1 MSHSLGITR
10 YTPSDAEVWDAFV
23 KTSKNGTFLFQ
34 RGFMDYHADR
44 FQDHSLMIFEA
55 GNLLAL
61 LPANRAGDEL
71 VSHGGLTYGGIVS
84 GTKMSAGRML
94 LVFEALKE
102 YMRGAGLKL
111 LRYKAVPYIYHDQPA
126 DEDIYALF
134 RHHAK
139 LTRAD
144 ASATIALPRKLPFGS
159 GKKDGLRKAL
169 KAGLEMRESRDWA
182 ACWAMLEQVLSDRH
196 DARPVHSLDEIQLL
210 AARFP
215 EEIRLFGAF
224 DADDM
229 IAALVIFDCGAT
241 VHAQYIAA
249 SDRGRAHGA
258 VDLIV
263 KSLIDDQ
270 FADRRWFD
278 FGISTT
284 DQGRE
289 LNEGLA
295 RQKEMFGARTAV
307 YGHYEL
313 TV

>member
-1 MSHSLGITR
+1 VSHSLEIRR
-10 YTPSDAEVWDAFV
+10 YAASDAEIWDAFV
-23 KTSKNGTFLFQ
+23 KASKNGTFLFQ
-34 RGFMDYHADR
+34 RGFMDYHADQ

-61 LPANRAGDEL
+61 LPANRDGDAL
-71 VSHGGLTYGGIVS
+71 VSHGGLTYGGIIS
-84 GTKMSAGRML
+84 GNKMSAVRML
-94 LVFEALKE
+94 LVFDALQE
-102 YMRGAGLKL
+102 YMRAAGLKV

-134 RHHAK
+134 RHQAK
-139 LTRAD
+139 LVRAD

-182 ACWAMLEQVLSDRH
+182 TCWTLLKQVLSDRH
-196 DARPVHSLDEIQLL
+196 DARPVHSLDQIQLL

-215 EEIRLFGAF
+215 DEIRLFGAF
-224 DADDM
+224 DTDDM
-229 IAALVIFDCGAT
+229 IAALVIFDCGAA
-241 VHAQYIAA
+241 VHAQYIAS
-249 SDRGRAHGA
+249 SDRGRAHGGI
-258 VDLIV
+258 DLIV
-263 KSLIDDQ
+263 KTLIEEQ

-289 LNEGLA
+289 LNEGLS
-295 RQKEMFGARTAV
+295 RQKELFGARTVA
-307 YGHYEL
+307 YAHYEL
-313 TV
+313 TL

>member
-1 MSHSLGITR
+1 MSHSLEIRR
-10 YTPSDAEVWDAFV
+10 YAASDAEIWDAFV
-23 KTSKNGTFLFQ
+23 KASKNGTFLFQ
-34 RGFMDYHADR
+34 RGFMDYHADQ

-61 LPANRAGDEL
+61 LPANRDGDAL
-71 VSHGGLTYGGIVS
+71 VSHGGLTYGGIIS
-84 GTKMSAGRML
+84 GNKMSAVRML
-94 LVFEALKE
+94 LVFDALQE
-102 YMRGAGLKL
+102 YMRAAGLKV

-134 RHHAK
+134 RHQAK
-139 LTRAD
+139 LVRAD

-182 ACWAMLEQVLSDRH
+182 TCWTLLKQVLSDRH
-196 DARPVHSLDEIQLL
+196 DARPVHSLDQIQLL

-215 EEIRLFGAF
+215 DEIRLFGAF
-224 DADDM
+224 DTDDM
-229 IAALVIFDCGAT
+229 IAALVIFDCGAA
-241 VHAQYIAA
+241 VHAQYIAS
-249 SDRGRAHGA
+249 SDRGRAHGGI
-258 VDLIV
+258 DLIV
-263 KSLIDDQ
+263 KTLIEEQ

-289 LNEGLA
+289 LNEGLS
-295 RQKEMFGARTAV
+295 RQKELFGARTVA
-307 YGHYEL
+307 YAHYEL
-313 TV
+313 TL

>member
-1 MSHSLGITR
+1 MSHSFEVRR
-10 YTPSDAEVWDAFV
+10 YTASDAEVWDAFV
-23 KTSKNGTFLFQ
+23 EASKNGTFLFR

-55 GNLLAL
+55 GTLLAL
-61 LPANRAGDEL
+61 LPANRDGDAL

-84 GTKMSAGRML
+84 GSKMSAARML
-94 LVFEALKE
+94 SVFDALKAH
-102 YMRGAGLKL
+102 MRGAGIGV

-134 RHHAK
+134 RHQAK
-139 LTRAD
+139 LTRAE
-144 ASATIALPRKLPFGS
+144 ASATIALPRKLPFAG
-159 GKKDGLRKAL
+159 GKKDGLRKAS
-169 KAGLEMRESRDWA
+169 KAGLQMRESRDWA
-182 ACWAMLEQVLSDRH
+182 ACWGLLEQVLSDRH

-215 EEIRLFGAF
+215 DEIRLFGAF
-224 DADDM
+224 DTDDM
-229 IAALVIFDCGAT
+229 IAAMVIFDCGAA

-249 SDRGRAHGA
+249 SQLGRAHGGI
-258 VDLIV
+258 DLIV
-263 KSLIDDQ
+263 KSLIEDQ

-284 DQGRE
+284 DQGLA

-295 RQKEMFGARTAV
+295 RQKEMFGARTVV
-307 YGHYEL
+307 YSHYEL
-313 TV
+313 NV

>member
-1 MSHSLGITR
+1 MSQSLEIRR
-10 YTPSDAEVWDAFV
+10 YAASDAEIWDAFV
-23 KTSKNGTFLFQ
+23 KASKNGTFLFQ
-34 RGFMDYHADR
+34 RGFMDYHADQ

-61 LPANRAGDEL
+61 LPANRDGDAL
-71 VSHGGLTYGGIVS
+71 VSHGGLTYGGIIS
-84 GTKMSAGRML
+84 GNKMSAVRML
-94 LVFEALKE
+94 LVFDALQE
-102 YMRGAGLKL
+102 YMRAAGLKV

-134 RHHAK
+134 RHQAK
-139 LTRAD
+139 LVRAD

-182 ACWAMLEQVLSDRH
+182 TCWTLLKQVLSDRH
-196 DARPVHSLDEIQLL
+196 DARPVHSLDQIQLL

-215 EEIRLFGAF
+215 DEIRLFGAF
-224 DADDM
+224 DTDDM
-229 IAALVIFDCGAT
+229 IAALVIFDCGAA
-241 VHAQYIAA
+241 VHAQYIAS
-249 SDRGRAHGA
+249 SDRGRAHGGI
-258 VDLIV
+258 DLIV
-263 KSLIDDQ
+263 KTLIEEQ

-289 LNEGLA
+289 LNEGLS
-295 RQKEMFGARTAV
+295 RQKELFGARTVA
-307 YGHYEL
+307 YAHYEL
-313 TV
+313 TL